1 MKVYNTFNFD
11 SYITIGVKMN
21 YITLDKIDFNE
32 KYIIIDVLLD
42 KNIIQRMY
50 DFGVIENSTIEALYK
65 SPFKDPTAYL
75 VKETIIAIRNKDASK
90 IIVRRI

>member
-1 MKVYNTFNFD
+1 
-11 SYITIGVKMN
+11 MN

-42 KNIIQRMY
+42 KNIRQRMY
-50 DFGVIENSTIEALYK
+50 DFGVIENSIIEALYK

-75 VKETIIAIRNKDASK
+75 VKETIIAIRNEDASK

>member
-1 MKVYNTFNFD
+1 MKVYNTFIFD

-42 KNIIQRMY
+42 KNIRQRMF
-50 DFGVIENSTIEALYK
+50 DFGVIENSIIEALYK

-75 VKETIIAIRNKDASK
+75 VKETIIAIRNEDASK
-90 IIVRRI
+90 IVVRRI